1 MVPWGKEGLRF
12 WGSSSVASRA
22 PGVEDSAIVMR
33 RAPGGVSPFNAR
45 QDETASASPRLHSGD
60 SGTIP
65 EKRDPGSTEETRL
78 SFDGVSPLAKP
89 SRSGVTPREAAINL
103 ANCIMGAGALSLP
116 SFFKST
122 GAVLGV
128 ALLLASCAW
137 TWFSA
142 VMMVKAADAVS
153 VRVLDGVPVSSYE
166 ELMDLTLGR
175 NGKRLSAV
183 GILLLQIGVPSS
195 ATLTSSPTSRRRSPS
210 ASCLP
215 GWNRTEAPSWRP

>member
-1 MVPWGKEGLRF
+1 M
-12 WGSSSVASRA
+12 
-22 PGVEDSAIVMR
+22 
-33 RAPGGVSPFNAR
+33 
-45 QDETASASPRLHSGD
+45 
-60 SGTIP
+60 
-65 EKRDPGSTEETRL
+65 
-78 SFDGVSPLAKP
+78 
-89 SRSGVTPREAAINL
+89 TPREAAINL

-153 VRVLDGVPVSSYE
+153 VRVLEGVPVSSYE

-183 GILLLQIGVPSS
+183 GILLLQIALVGYANILADVASPFAIGRLASRAGTEPRRRLGGRDPRCHAPDRRRRRRRRRQRRARGGVQSQHRHRRRVRASVVGDWIGEDGGARERVRRRLGYRRSEHGAFGGGFCPCFRWPSS
-195 ATLTSSPTSRRRSPS
+195 RSARTPPS
-210 ASCLP
+210 YP
-215 GWNRTEAPSWRP
+215 

>member
-1 MVPWGKEGLRF
+1 
-12 WGSSSVASRA
+12 
-22 PGVEDSAIVMR
+22 
-33 RAPGGVSPFNAR
+33 
-45 QDETASASPRLHSGD
+45 
-60 SGTIP
+60 
-65 EKRDPGSTEETRL
+65 
-78 SFDGVSPLAKP
+78 
-89 SRSGVTPREAAINL
+89 VTPREAAINL

-183 GILLLQIGVPSS
+183 GILLLQIGCLVGYANILADVASPFAISVLPPGLEPNRGAVLAAVTLGAMLPIGVAVGGDGGS
-195 ATLTSSPTSRRRSPS
+195 AGL
-210 ASCLP
+210 
-215 GWNRTEAPSWRP
+215 